1 MEETCTTCLFN
12 AFDIYTWYIYIYLIE
27 ICLYLDLVP
36 ILDQYFDPS
45 TLFEFPLVKE
55 FKMLW
60 PRYIDHPPSNFYCNW
75 RGVQNILNIVSNRK
89 LIALYF
95 FVQTFLINRIGK
107 YLYNVANLIFL
118 TLRLVWNL
126 YDGVKVYHKKVKL

>member
-1 MEETCTTCLFN
+1 MHNMSFQCIRY
-12 AFDIYTWYIYIYLIE
+12 IYLIYIYIYLIE

-60 PRYIDHPPSNFYCNW
+60 PRYIDPPPPFNFYCNW

-89 LIALYF
+89 IDSIILFCSNIF
-95 FVQTFLINRIGK
+95 NKSNRKIFVQRCSSYF
-107 YLYNVANLIFL
+107 FL
-118 TLRLVWNL
+118 TLRLGWNL

>member
-12 AFDIYTWYIYIYLIE
+12 AFDMYTWYIYIYLIE

-60 PRYIDHPPSNFYCNW
+60 PRYIDPPP
-75 RGVQNILNIVSNRK
+75 L
-89 LIALYF
+89 
-95 FVQTFLINRIGK
+95 
-107 YLYNVANLIFL
+107 
-118 TLRLVWNL
+118 
-126 YDGVKVYHKKVKL
+126 